1 MVVPLSPGEL
11 AAKVDAIQR
20 HQSQK
25 DRPLFPGADA
35 REFWQRALARNQ
47 ARRAAPRGPSRAG
60 APRCPWWRKRGAQQQ
75 LGVWELAATRR
86 RTLQSSS
93 EQPFSQGTQTLRH
106 VIMRV

>member
-47 ARRAAPRGPSRAG
+47 ARRAAPRAPGRAG
-60 APRCPWWRKRGAQQQ
+60 APCYSGSTDGA
-75 LGVWELAATRR
+75 LGGSWECD
-86 RTLQSSS
+86 
-93 EQPFSQGTQTLRH
+93 G
-106 VIMRV
+106 

>member
-47 ARRAAPRGPSRAG
+47 ARRAG

-86 RTLQSSS
+86 RALQSSS
-93 EQPFSQGTQTLRH
+93 EQPFDQGTQTLRH